1 MLKEKFLF
9 KEGKYELIVELGT
22 MANLA
27 EKSVKITYGNTVV
40 LTTVS
45 YNEVINN
52 QDFFPLQIV
61 FQEKLYSVGKIPG
74 GFLKREGRPS
84 EYATLCARLIDRSIR
99 PLFPKG
105 FVNEVQ
111 VVNNVFALDDACDV
125 RVNAAFGTSLALGL
139 SSLPFQVPSATVV
152 VGKINDELVLNP
164 TQEQLLNSKMELIVG
179 GTKDAINM
187 VEAGCHDILEKD
199 MIKALKFAHEHIIKL
214 IIFQESIIE
223 KLKPN
228 KFKPQLALI
237 PVNIEQFVETN
248 CQSQISKIS
257 TTVDKKSRS
266 NLIKNLVEETFQ
278 SFKNKFNQEVL
289 NAGEETTIHN
299 LRKSIDQLL
308 QKAMRTMILKNNV
321 RVDGRKAD
329 DIRKLTSMIDVLPI
343 VHGSAMFTRG
353 ETQVLSVLT
362 LGALAEHQIIDGLG
376 KEEYK
381 RFIHHYNFPPFSVGE
396 TGRMGVP
403 SRREIGHGALG
414 EKALLQ
420 IIPLE
425 KDFPYTIRLVS
436 EVLASNGSTSQA
448 AICASSMALMAGGVP
463 IRAAIAGIAMGLI
476 KEEKDFTILTDI
488 QGLEDHLGD
497 MDFKVAGTA
506 NGICALQMDIKITGI
521 DFNII
526 TQALEKARIARLQ
539 VLANMNEVIKK
550 PRTTLAPNAPK
561 IIQKLIPIDKI
572 RDIIGVG
579 GKVINK
585 IITDCDNVK
594 IDIEDDGR
602 LMIYHNEQSAID
614 KAWQIIESIVNPV
627 QIKIGSE
634 FDSKVVKI
642 VNFGVFVNLQDKI
655 DGLIHISEFS
665 KKFNKRID
673 NLNNVVKIN
682 DIIKVRV
689 IKVEDNSKLS
699 LEIIDK

>member
-139 SSLPFQVPSATVV
+139 SSLPFQGPSATVV
-152 VGKINDELVLNP
+152 VGKINDKLVLNP

-214 IIFQESIIE
+214 IIFQENIIE

-289 NAGEETTIHN
+289 NVGEETTIHN

-627 QIKIGSE
+627 QIKIDSE

-689 IKVEDNSKLS
+689 IKVEDNGKLS

>member
-139 SSLPFQVPSATVV
+139 SSLPFQGPSATVV

-164 TQEQLLNSKMELIVG
+164 TQEELLNSKMELIVG

-228 KFKPQLALI
+228 KFEPQLALI

-289 NAGEETTIHN
+289 NIGEETTIHN

-463 IRAAIAGIAMGLI
+463 IRSAIAGIAMGLI

-526 TQALEKARIARLQ
+526 TQALEKARVARLQ
-539 VLANMNEVIKK
+539 LLANMNEVIKK
-550 PRTTLAPNAPK
+550 PRTTLASNAPK

-585 IITDCDNVK
+585 IITDCDNIK

>member
-111 VVNNVFALDDACDV
+111 VINNVFALDDACDV

-139 SSLPFQVPSATVV
+139 SSLPFQGPSATVV

-199 MIKALKFAHEHIIKL
+199 MIKALKFAHKHIIKL

-289 NAGEETTIHN
+289 NVGEETTIHN

-321 RVDGRKAD
+321 RVDGRKTD

-476 KEEKDFTILTDI
+476 NEEKDFTILTDI

-506 NGICALQMDIKITGI
+506 IGICALQMDIKITGI

-594 IDIEDDGR
+594 IDIEDDGW

>member
-139 SSLPFQVPSATVV
+139 SSLPFQGPSATVV

-228 KFKPQLALI
+228 KFEPQLALI
-237 PVNIEQFVETN
+237 PVNIEQFVSTN

-278 SFKNKFNQEVL
+278 SFKNKFNREVL
-289 NAGEETTIHN
+289 NVGEETTIHN

-396 TGRMGVP
+396 TGRMGIP

-425 KDFPYTIRLVS
+425 KDFSYTIRLVS

-526 TQALEKARIARLQ
+526 TQALEKARITRLQ
-539 VLANMNEVIKK
+539 VLANMNEVIKE

>member
-139 SSLPFQVPSATVV
+139 SSLPFQGPSATVV

-237 PVNIEQFVETN
+237 PVNIEQFVEKN

-497 MDFKVAGTA
+497 MDFKVAGIA

>member
-139 SSLPFQVPSATVV
+139 SSLPFQGPSATVV
-152 VGKINDELVLNP
+152 VGKINYELVLNP

-187 VEAGCHDILEKD
+187 VEAWCHDILEKD

-289 NAGEETTIHN
+289 NVGEETTIHN

-381 RFIHHYNFPPFSVGE
+381 RFIHHYNFFPFSVGE

-497 MDFKVAGTA
+497 MDFKVAGTV

-526 TQALEKARIARLQ
+526 TQALEKGRIARLQ

>member
-125 RVNAAFGTSLALGL
+125 RVNATFGTSLTLGL
-139 SSLPFQVPSATVV
+139 SSLPFQGPSATVV

-228 KFKPQLALI
+228 KFEPQLELI
-237 PVNIEQFVETN
+237 PVNIEQFVSTN

-278 SFKNKFNQEVL
+278 SFKNEFNQKVL
-289 NAGEETTIHN
+289 NIGEETTIHN

-308 QKAMRTMILKNNV
+308 QKEMRTMILKNNV

-463 IRAAIAGIAMGLI
+463 IRSAIAGIAMGLI

-526 TQALEKARIARLQ
+526 TQALEKARVARLQ

>member
-9 KEGKYELIVELGT
+9 KEGKYKLIVELGT

-139 SSLPFQVPSATVV
+139 SSLPFQGPSATVV

-228 KFKPQLALI
+228 KFEPQLALI

-289 NAGEETTIHN
+289 NIGEETTIHN
-299 LRKSIDQLL
+299 LCKSIDQLL

-463 IRAAIAGIAMGLI
+463 IRSAIAGIAMGLI

-526 TQALEKARIARLQ
+526 TQALEKARVARLQ

-689 IKVEDNSKLS
+689 IKVEDNSKFS

>member
-74 GFLKREGRPS
+74 GFLKREGRLS

-139 SSLPFQVPSATVV
+139 SSLPFQGPSATVV

-228 KFKPQLALI
+228 KFEPQLALI

-289 NAGEETTIHN
+289 NVGEETTIHN

-448 AICASSMALMAGGVP
+448 AICASSMTLMAGGVP

>member
-27 EKSVKITYGNTVV
+27 EQSVKITYGNTVV

-125 RVNAAFGTSLALGL
+125 RVNAAFGTSLALGS
-139 SSLPFQVPSATVV
+139 SSLPFQGPSATVV

-289 NAGEETTIHN
+289 NVGEETTIHN

-572 RDIIGVG
+572 RDIIGFG

-673 NLNNVVKIN
+673 NLNNVVKIK

>member
-1 MLKEKFLF
+1 MSKEKFLF
-9 KEGKYELIVELGT
+9 TEGKYELIVELGT

-27 EKSVKITYGNTVV
+27 EKSVKVTYGNTVV

-111 VVNNVFALDDACDV
+111 IVNNVFALDDTCDV
-125 RVNAAFGTSLALGL
+125 RVNAAFGTSLALAL
-139 SSLPFQVPSATVV
+139 SSLPFQGPSATVV
-152 VGKINDELVLNP
+152 VGKIDDEFVLNP
-164 TQEQLLNSKMELIVG
+164 TQEQLLNSQMELIVG

-199 MIKALKFAHEHIIKL
+199 MIKALKFAHEHITKL
-214 IIFQESIIE
+214 IIFQESIIS

-228 KFKPQLALI
+228 KFKSQLALI
-237 PVNIEQFVETN
+237 PISIEQFIKTN
-248 CQSQISKIS
+248 YQTQISKIS
-257 TTVDKKSRS
+257 CTADKKHRS
-266 NLIKNLVEETFQ
+266 NLIKALVETTLQ
-278 SFKNKFNQEVL
+278 DFKNEFHEEVL
-289 NAGEETTIHN
+289 TIGEEATILN

-308 QKAMRTMILKNNV
+308 QITMRTMILKDNM
-321 RVDGRKAD
+321 RIDGRKAD
-329 DIRKLTSMIDVLPI
+329 DIRKLTSIIDVLPI
-343 VHGSAMFTRG
+343 VHGSAMFNRG
-353 ETQVLSVLT
+353 ETQVLSILT

-476 KEEKDFTILTDI
+476 KEEKEFAILTDI

-506 NGICALQMDIKITGI
+506 NGICALQMDIKIRGI

-526 TQALEKARIARLQ
+526 AQALEKARIARLQ
-539 VLANMNEVIKK
+539 VLANMNEVIKT
-550 PRTTLAPNAPK
+550 PTPTLAPNAPK
-561 IIQKLIPIDKI
+561 IIQKLIQIDKI

-602 LMIYHNEQSAID
+602 LMIYHNDQAAID
-614 KAWQIIESIVNPV
+614 KAWQIIDSIINPV
-627 QIKIGSE
+627 QIKVGSE
-634 FDSKVVKI
+634 YNGKVVKI

-655 DGLIHISEFS
+655 DGLIHISQFS
-665 KKFNKRID
+665 KKFNKHID
-673 NLNNVVKIN
+673 NLNNVIKIN

-689 IKVEDNSKLS
+689 IKVEDNGKLS

>member
-139 SSLPFQVPSATVV
+139 SSLPFQGPSATVV

-228 KFKPQLALI
+228 KFVPQLALI

-289 NAGEETTIHN
+289 NVGEETTIHN

-526 TQALEKARIARLQ
+526 TQALEKARVARLQ

-682 DIIKVRV
+682 DIIRVRV

>member
-139 SSLPFQVPSATVV
+139 SSLPFQGPSATVV

-497 MDFKVAGTA
+497 MDFKVAGIA

>member
-139 SSLPFQVPSATVV
+139 SSLPFQGPSATVV

>member
-99 PLFPKG
+99 PLFPKA

-139 SSLPFQVPSATVV
+139 SSLPFQGPSATVV

-228 KFKPQLALI
+228 KFEPQLALI
-237 PVNIEQFVETN
+237 PVNIEQFVSTN

-289 NAGEETTIHN
+289 NVGEETTIDN

-689 IKVEDNSKLS
+689 IKVEDNNKLS

>member
-111 VVNNVFALDDACDV
+111 VVNNVFALDDACDI

-139 SSLPFQVPSATVV
+139 SSLPFQGPSATVV

-214 IIFQESIIE
+214 IIFQETIIE

-228 KFKPQLALI
+228 KFEPQLALI

-278 SFKNKFNQEVL
+278 SFKNEFNQEVL
-289 NAGEETTIHN
+289 NIGEETTIHN

-308 QKAMRTMILKNNV
+308 QKAIRTMILKNNV

-526 TQALEKARIARLQ
+526 TQALEKARVARLQ

>member
-1 MLKEKFLF
+1 
-9 KEGKYELIVELGT
+9 
-22 MANLA
+22 
-27 EKSVKITYGNTVV
+27 
-40 LTTVS
+40 
-45 YNEVINN
+45 
-52 QDFFPLQIV
+52 
-61 FQEKLYSVGKIPG
+61 
-74 GFLKREGRPS
+74 
-84 EYATLCARLIDRSIR
+84 
-99 PLFPKG
+99 
-105 FVNEVQ
+105 
-111 VVNNVFALDDACDV
+111 
-125 RVNAAFGTSLALGL
+125 
-139 SSLPFQVPSATVV
+139 
-152 VGKINDELVLNP
+152 
-164 TQEQLLNSKMELIVG
+164 
-179 GTKDAINM
+179 
-187 VEAGCHDILEKD
+187 
-199 MIKALKFAHEHIIKL
+199 
-214 IIFQESIIE
+214 
-223 KLKPN
+223 
-228 KFKPQLALI
+228 
-237 PVNIEQFVETN
+237 
-248 CQSQISKIS
+248 
-257 TTVDKKSRS
+257 
-266 NLIKNLVEETFQ
+266 
-278 SFKNKFNQEVL
+278 
-289 NAGEETTIHN
+289 
-299 LRKSIDQLL
+299 
-308 QKAMRTMILKNNV
+308 
-321 RVDGRKAD
+321 
-329 DIRKLTSMIDVLPI
+329 
-343 VHGSAMFTRG
+343 
-353 ETQVLSVLT
+353 
-362 LGALAEHQIIDGLG
+362 
-376 KEEYK
+376 
-381 RFIHHYNFPPFSVGE
+381 PFSVGE

>member
-139 SSLPFQVPSATVV
+139 SSLPFQGPSATVV

-497 MDFKVAGTA
+497 MDFKVAGIA

-614 KAWQIIESIVNPV
+614 KTWQIIESIVNPV

>member
-139 SSLPFQVPSATVV
+139 SSLPFQGPSATVV

-278 SFKNKFNQEVL
+278 SFKNEFNQEVL
-289 NAGEETTIHN
+289 NIGEETTIHN

-526 TQALEKARIARLQ
+526 TQALEKARVARLQ

>member
-125 RVNAAFGTSLALGL
+125 RVNAAFGTSFALGL
-139 SSLPFQVPSATVV
+139 SSLPFQGPSATVV

-214 IIFQESIIE
+214 IIFQESIIK

-289 NAGEETTIHN
+289 NVGEETTIHN

-343 VHGSAMFTRG
+343 VHGSTMFTRG

>member
-139 SSLPFQVPSATVV
+139 SSLPFQGPSATVV

-228 KFKPQLALI
+228 KFEPQLALI
-237 PVNIEQFVETN
+237 PVNIEQFIETN

-278 SFKNKFNQEVL
+278 IFKNEFNQEVL
-289 NAGEETTIHN
+289 NIGEETTIHN

-526 TQALEKARIARLQ
+526 TQALEKARVARLQ

>member
-125 RVNAAFGTSLALGL
+125 RVNAAFGTSFALGL
-139 SSLPFQVPSATVV
+139 SSLPFQGPSATVV

-228 KFKPQLALI
+228 KFEPQLALI

-278 SFKNKFNQEVL
+278 SFKNEFNQEVL
-289 NAGEETTIHN
+289 NIGEETTIHN

-526 TQALEKARIARLQ
+526 TQALEKARVARLQ

>member
-139 SSLPFQVPSATVV
+139 SSLPFQGPSATVV

-228 KFKPQLALI
+228 KFEPQLALI

-278 SFKNKFNQEVL
+278 SFKNEFNQEVL
-289 NAGEETTIHN
+289 NIGEETTIHN

-396 TGRMGVP
+396 TERMGVP

-526 TQALEKARIARLQ
+526 TQALEKARVARLQ

-642 VNFGVFVNLQDKI
+642 VNFGVFVNLQNKI

>member
-52 QDFFPLQIV
+52 QDFFPLQIL

-139 SSLPFQVPSATVV
+139 SSLPFQGPSATVV

-228 KFKPQLALI
+228 KFEPQLALI

-278 SFKNKFNQEVL
+278 SFKNEFNQEVL
-289 NAGEETTIHN
+289 NIGEETTIHN

-526 TQALEKARIARLQ
+526 TQALEKARVARLQ

>member
-125 RVNAAFGTSLALGL
+125 RVNSAFGTSLALGL
-139 SSLPFQVPSATVV
+139 SSLPFQGPSATVV

-299 LRKSIDQLL
+299 LRKSIYQLL

-381 RFIHHYNFPPFSVGE
+381 RFIHHYNFSPFSVGE

-463 IRAAIAGIAMGLI
+463 IRAAIAGIAMGVI

-497 MDFKVAGTA
+497 MDFKVTGTA

-614 KAWQIIESIVNPV
+614 KAWQIIESIVNPF

-682 DIIKVRV
+682 DIIKIRV

>member
-139 SSLPFQVPSATVV
+139 SSLPFQGPSATVV

-199 MIKALKFAHEHIIKL
+199 IIKALKFAHEHIIKL

-237 PVNIEQFVETN
+237 PVNIEQFVSTN
-248 CQSQISKIS
+248 CQSQISKI
-257 TTVDKKSRS
+257 TTTFDKKSRS

-289 NAGEETTIHN
+289 NAGEETSIHN

-476 KEEKDFTILTDI
+476 KEEKDFIILTDI

>member
-1 MLKEKFLF
+1 MSKQKFNLTV
-9 KEGKYELIVELGT
+9 GQYDLTVVLGT

-27 EKSVKITYGNTVV
+27 EKSVTISYGNTVV
-40 LTTVS
+40 LTTVA
-45 YNEVINN
+45 YNEHINN

-99 PLFPKG
+99 PLFPYG

-111 VVNNVFALDDACDV
+111 VVNNVFALDDNCDV
-125 RVNAAFGTSLALGL
+125 RINAAFGTSLALSL
-139 SSLPFQVPSATVV
+139 SSLPFQRPSATVV
-152 VGKINDELVLNP
+152 VGKINNQLILNP
-164 TQEQLLNSKMELIVG
+164 SQEQLLVSEMELIVG

-187 VEAGCHDILEKD
+187 VEAGCHDISEKD
-199 MIKALKFAHEHIIKL
+199 MIKALKFAHDEIIKL
-214 IIFQESIIE
+214 IIFQETII
-223 KLKPN
+223 KAISPT
-228 KFKPQLALI
+228 KFEPTLALI
-237 PVNIEQFVETN
+237 PNVIKEYVETH
-248 CQSQISKIS
+248 CYAAIAKIS
-257 TTVDKKSRS
+257 TTIDKKVRG
-266 NLIKNLVEETFQ
+266 NLIKDLLTTTFD
-278 SFKNKFNQEVL
+278 SFKISQAEFLLDSNEATV
-289 NAGEETTIHN
+289 IHN
-299 LRKSIDQLL
+299 IRKSIEELL
-308 QKAMRTMILKNNV
+308 QTTMRTMILKEKK
-321 RVDGRKAD
+321 RIDGRGPD
-329 DIRKLTSMIDVLPI
+329 DIRKLTSMVDILPI
-343 VHGSAMFTRG
+343 VHGSAMFNRG
-353 ETQVLSVLT
+353 ETQVMSILT

-420 IIPLE
+420 VIPQE
-425 KDFPYTIRLVS
+425 KDFPYMIRLVS

-463 IRAAIAGIAMGLI
+463 TRAAIAGIAMGLI
-476 KEEKDFTILTDI
+476 KENKDFVVLTDI

-497 MDFKVAGTA
+497 MDFKVAGTSE
-506 NGICALQMDIKITGI
+506 GICALQMDIKIAGI

-539 VLANMNEVIKK
+539 VLENMNKVIKT
-550 PRTTLAPNAPK
+550 PRITLAANAPK
-561 IIQKLIPIDKI
+561 VIMKQIPVDKI
-572 RDIIGVG
+572 RDIIGSG

-585 IITDCDNVK
+585 IIADCDNVK

-602 LMIYHNEQSAID
+602 IILYHNNQSAIN
-614 KAWQIIESIVNPV
+614 KAWSIIESIVFPV
-627 QIKIGSE
+627 KIEVGSK
-634 FDSKVVKI
+634 FDAKVVTITK
-642 VNFGVFVNLQDKI
+642 FGVFVNLKDKI
-655 DGLIHISEFS
+655 DGLVRISQFS
-665 KKFNKRID
+665 KIFNKRID
-673 NLNNVVKIN
+673 DLNDFIKIN

-689 IKVEDNSKLS
+689 VKVEDNGKLS
-699 LEIIDK
+699 LEIIG

>member
-125 RVNAAFGTSLALGL
+125 RVNAAFGNSLALGL
-139 SSLPFQVPSATVV
+139 SSLPFQGPSATVV

-199 MIKALKFAHEHIIKL
+199 MIKSLKFAHEHIIKL
-214 IIFQESIIE
+214 VIFQESIIE

-278 SFKNKFNQEVL
+278 SFKNKFNQEFL

>member
-139 SSLPFQVPSATVV
+139 SSLPFQALSATVV

-228 KFKPQLALI
+228 KFEPQLALI
-237 PVNIEQFVETN
+237 PVNIEQFVSTN

-278 SFKNKFNQEVL
+278 SFKNEFNQEVL
-289 NAGEETTIHN
+289 NIGEETTIHN

-308 QKAMRTMILKNNV
+308 QKVMRTMILKNNV

-381 RFIHHYNFPPFSVGE
+381 PFIHHYNFPPFSVGE

-526 TQALEKARIARLQ
+526 TQALEKARVARLQ

>member
-139 SSLPFQVPSATVV
+139 SSLPFQGPSATVV

-228 KFKPQLALI
+228 KFEPQLALI

-278 SFKNKFNQEVL
+278 SFKNEFNQEVL
-289 NAGEETTIHN
+289 NIGEETTIHN

-506 NGICALQMDIKITGI
+506 NGICVLQMDIKITGI

-526 TQALEKARIARLQ
+526 TQALEKARVARLQ

-614 KAWQIIESIVNPV
+614 KAWQIIESIVNLV

>member
-45 YNEVINN
+45 YNEVINS

-139 SSLPFQVPSATVV
+139 SSLPFQGPSATVV

-228 KFKPQLALI
+228 KFVPQLALI

-289 NAGEETTIHN
+289 NVGEETTIHN

-682 DIIKVRV
+682 DIIKVRL

>member
-139 SSLPFQVPSATVV
+139 SSLPFQGPSATVV

-228 KFKPQLALI
+228 KFEPQLALI

-278 SFKNKFNQEVL
+278 SFKNEFNQEVL
-289 NAGEETTIHN
+289 NIGEETTIHN
-299 LRKSIDQLL
+299 LCKSIDQLL

-381 RFIHHYNFPPFSVGE
+381 RFIHHYNFSPFSVGE

-526 TQALEKARIARLQ
+526 TQALEKARVARLQ

>member
-9 KEGKYELIVELGT
+9 KERKYELIVELGT

-27 EKSVKITYGNTVV
+27 EKSVKITYGDTVV
-40 LTTVS
+40 LTTLS

-125 RVNAAFGTSLALGL
+125 RVNAAFGTSLALVL
-139 SSLPFQVPSATVV
+139 SSLPFQGPSATVV

-228 KFKPQLALI
+228 KFEPQLALI

-257 TTVDKKSRS
+257 TTVDNKSRS

-278 SFKNKFNQEVL
+278 IFKNEFNQEVL
-289 NAGEETTIHN
+289 NIGKETTIHN

-308 QKAMRTMILKNNV
+308 KKAMRTMILKNNV

-343 VHGSAMFTRG
+343 VHGSAMFTRC

-436 EVLASNGSTSQA
+436 EVLSSNGSTSQA

-463 IRAAIAGIAMGLI
+463 IRSAIAGIAMGLI

-526 TQALEKARIARLQ
+526 TQALEKARVARLQ

-602 LMIYHNEQSAID
+602 LLIYHNEQSTID